1 MMDINNKDWYAMSD
15 DAMIKTIG
23 AFIKHHRVEQNR
35 TQEEV
40 ANDAGINRS
49 TLSLLEN
56 GDIVNIST
64 LVQVFRALGLLRIMD
79 VFTIENQISPLKL
92 AKLEERRRKRASN
105 KRRNEK
111 PESDW

>member
-1 MMDINNKDWYAMSD
+1 MMDKANKDWYAMSD
-15 DAMIKTIG
+15 DAIIKSIG
-23 AFIKHHRVEQNR
+23 AFIKHHRIEKNR
-35 TQEEV
+35 TQQDV

-64 LVQVFRALGLLRIMD
+64 LVQVLRALDLLNIMD
-79 VFTIENQISPLKL
+79 VFTTENQISPLEL

-105 KRRNEK
+105 IRKNEK